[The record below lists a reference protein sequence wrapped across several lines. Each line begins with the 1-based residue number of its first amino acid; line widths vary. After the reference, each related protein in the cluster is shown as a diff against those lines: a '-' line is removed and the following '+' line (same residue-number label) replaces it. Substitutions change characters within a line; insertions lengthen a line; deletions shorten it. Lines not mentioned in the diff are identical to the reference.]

1 MNTGNHNN
9 YGSIDGTGASSSSFS
24 PTEFLI
30 LKEQIFTNLVVIK
43 KNSSKLDKVHK
54 LIGSKNDGPE
64 LRNKIQSI
72 QKATNENVKT
82 TSALIKKLNS
92 IIRFSSTEKAQKIQS
107 EKLISEFHLVVQK
120 FLQSE
125 KSLNSKI
132 RKALLVNVNDED
144 DLQQPQASSSSQQQ
158 LLAKDLRFENELAL
172 EREQNINKIEDDVQ
186 EIAQIMSEI
195 STLIHSQSDNIETI
209 ENQVADVESNVEQGE
224 AELQKASSYQ
234 QRIRKKSFLIFIIIL
249 IVALIV
255 GFSVYS
261 KM

>member
-1 MNTGNHNN
+1 MNSGNHTN
-9 YGSIDGTGASSSSFS
+9 YGSIDTATTSSFS

-30 LKEQIFTNLVVIK
+30 LKEQIYSNLIIIK
-43 KNSSKLDKVHK
+43 KNSSKLDKIHK
-54 LIGSKNDGPE
+54 AIGTKADSND

-72 QKATNENVKT
+72 QKTTNESIKT
-82 TSALIKKLNS
+82 TSSLIKKLNS
-92 IIRFSSTEKAQKIQS
+92 IIRFSTTEKSQKIQS
-107 EKLISEFHLVVQK
+107 EKLISEFNLVVQK

-132 RKALLVNVNDED
+132 RKALLVNVEDED
-144 DLQQPQASSSSQQQ
+144 DIPTSSSVSSQQQQ
-158 LLAKDLRFENELAL
+158 LLAADIRFENELMV

-186 EIAQIMSEI
+186 EISQIMSEI
-195 STLIHSQSDNIETI
+195 STLIHGQSESIETI
-209 ENQVADVESNVEQGE
+209 ENQVTDVETNVEQGE
-224 AELQKASSYQ
+224 AEIRKASSYQ
-234 QRIRKKSFLIFIIIL
+234 QKIRKKAFIIFVILL